1 MAEYMRFSENAI
13 VHKIPESLSHEDAV
27 LIEPMACAIH
37 TVARGDIQL
46 DDVVVLAGAGPLG
59 LCMVQVARLKTPKKL
74 IVTTPSTSARRW
86 RRNLAPTW

>member
-37 TVARGDIQL
+37 TVARGIFNW
-46 DDVVVLAGAGPLG
+46 
-59 LCMVQVARLKTPKKL
+59 MMWSYWRARG
-74 IVTTPSTSARRW
+74 RW
-86 RRNLAPTW
+86 GCAWYRLPA